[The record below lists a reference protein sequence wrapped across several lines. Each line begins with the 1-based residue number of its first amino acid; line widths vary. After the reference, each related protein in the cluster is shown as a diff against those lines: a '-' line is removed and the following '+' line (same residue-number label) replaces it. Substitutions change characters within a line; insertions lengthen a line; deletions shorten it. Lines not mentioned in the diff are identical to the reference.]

1 MKPKESSMSTQ
12 QEITRYFEEMKRKD
26 LAKKYQSQEDRIER
40 ETKTS
45 TDSRQ
50 RAQRE
55 HESEIYLEA
64 HNQKKMEKKHKRS
77 EAAARRESRIV
88 DAKRRWYDNVPAF
101 NPNRGLRDKTL

>member
-12 QEITRYFEEMKRKD
+12 RKITRYFEEMKRKD

-45 TDSRQ
+45 TGSRQ

-55 HESEIYLEA
+55 HTKVRYIW
-64 HNQKKMEKKHKRS
+64 KHAIRKNG
-77 EAAARRESRIV
+77 EE
-88 DAKRRWYDNVPAF
+88 
-101 NPNRGLRDKTL
+101 T

>member
-40 ETKTS
+40 ETKTI
-45 TDSRQ
+45 TGSRL

-64 HNQKKMEKKHKRS
+64 RNQKKTGE
-77 EAAARRESRIV
+77 E
-88 DAKRRWYDNVPAF
+88 
-101 NPNRGLRDKTL
+101 T